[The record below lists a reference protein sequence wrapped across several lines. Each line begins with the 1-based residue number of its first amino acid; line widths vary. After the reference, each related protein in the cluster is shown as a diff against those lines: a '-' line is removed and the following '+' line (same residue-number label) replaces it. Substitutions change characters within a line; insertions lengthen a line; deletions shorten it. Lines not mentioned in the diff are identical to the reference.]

1 MKPESKS
8 ISLLGVTRSKAK
20 MYEYNV
26 PSEYHISISSDPAR
40 LLSLTI
46 GIIGDYGQ
54 ITSIEESHDFIEEHK
69 EKILFSAQFFDA
81 YTDSKL
87 VPELSDYF
95 LLIGSAAY
103 YLSDFPGS
111 AQVLAKRIS
120 NPISNLSGGG
130 LEVLLVWILQNDISS
145 PINIQEGEYEKQIDS
160 ISKRLINFYNL
171 EDNYDEVLDSLE
183 TLKKDVYFNASD
195 RELLFSDIIISVVK
209 KQLFNSSWN
218 SLKRYT
224 SLNINLWKDV
234 ISKANFIKEFWPSQQ
249 LLGEHDVFKGKSAII
264 QMPTSAGKTKST
276 EITIRSSFISGRSK
290 MAVIVA
296 PFRALC
302 SEIKNDLQQA
312 FQGENIS
319 IDEPSD
325 ALQNDFNSVDDFD
338 LDTNNLI
345 LIVTPEKLMYML
357 RSVPEIAAE
366 IGLLI
371 YDEGHQFDNGI
382 RGVTYELLLSSLKKM
397 VSSESQIILISAVI
411 SNASSIGD
419 WLISNDKEI
428 IEGHNLTPTYRTTA
442 FTSWQ
447 TQLGMLQ
454 FVSSSN
460 PEENDYFVPRVLEQ
474 QKLELKGRERKER
487 RFPEKNDGKSIALF
501 LANRLVEKGAVA
513 IFCGSK
519 TTVMSIY
526 ETAVEIVSRNY
537 SLTLPAEVSDAVE
550 IEKLTYLLSMHFGS
564 NSSIVQ
570 VAQIGIFTH
579 SGHTPQ
585 GIRLATEYAMQEGK
599 IKLIICTSTLAQ
611 GVNLPIKYLLITS
624 FYQAGQKIKTRD
636 FHNLIG
642 RAGRS
647 GIHTEG
653 SIIFTDPELFDS
665 KNNQFQNWKWKLAK
679 DLLDPLNS
687 EPCSS
692 TLLSIFSPLYSDD
705 KNYSIKVSPLEF
717 VEAYLD
723 SPDTIAKLA
732 EDFSKEHADKNFT
745 KKGLSFQIEY
755 KIQIIS
761 ALESYLMAS
770 WENYNL
776 GTNDDAL
783 TSMATETLAYSIS
796 TSEEQEQ
803 LIELFKLLG
812 NNVKLKIDTPAKRQA
827 YSKTLFGVQDI
838 IDIEKWLDENL
849 DALLAAETHEEI
861 LSVIWPIILEKNHS
875 KLKQL
880 TPESSSLLL
889 LETWIEGV
897 SYNLIHEQLNSS
909 NTKVIA
915 GSQTRNLRQEILIDI
930 CEGSFSYDT
939 TLVLAAVV
947 EMISLVENSSEEKIE
962 LLTNN
967 INSLQKR
974 IKYGLPTEEAI
985 AFYEIGFSDRVIA
998 LDLSLKFS
1006 DFPTKRKLL
1015 VNEIIRNNHLF
1026 IKTLERYPS
1035 YYTNVLELIINE

>member
-1 MKPESKS
+1 MKPEGKSKL
-8 ISLLGVTRSKAK
+8 LLGVTRSKAK
-20 MYEYNV
+20 MYEYDI
-26 PSEYHISISSDPAR
+26 PTEYHISIASDPAK
-40 LLSLTI
+40 LLSLTV

-54 ITSIEESHDFIEEHK
+54 ITSIEESHVFIEEHK
-69 EKILFSAQFFDA
+69 DEILFSAQFFDA

-87 VPELSDYF
+87 APELSDYF

-111 AQVLAKRIS
+111 AKVLAKRIS
-120 NPISNLSGGG
+120 NPISNLSANG
-130 LEVLLVWILQNDISS
+130 LEVLLAWVLQNDISS
-145 PINIQEGEYEKQIDS
+145 PIDIPSGEYEKQIES
-160 ISKRLINFYNL
+160 ISKDLINFYIL
-171 EDNYDEVLDSLE
+171 GDNNDEVLKSLE
-183 TLKKDVYFNASD
+183 ALKRDVYFNASD
-195 RELLFSDIIISVVK
+195 RELLLSDIIISIIK
-209 KQLFNSSWN
+209 KQLYNSSWN

-224 SLNINLWKDV
+224 SLDISLWKDV
-234 ISKANFIKEFWPSQQ
+234 ISKTNFIKEFWPSQQ
-249 LLGEHDVFKGKSAII
+249 LLGKHDVFNGKSAII

-276 EITIRSSFISGRSK
+276 EIIIRSSFISGRSK

-312 FQGENIS
+312 FLGENVN

-325 ALQNDFNSVDDFD
+325 ALQNDFNSLDDFD
-338 LDTNNLI
+338 LDSNNLI

-357 RSVPEIAAE
+357 RSLPELAAE
-366 IGLLI
+366 VGLI
-371 YDEGHQFDNGI
+371 VYDEGHQFDNGI

-419 WLISNDKEI
+419 WLIINDKEI

-442 FTSWQ
+442 FASWQ
-447 TQLGMLQ
+447 TKIGMLQ

-460 PEENDYFVPRVLEQ
+460 PEDNDYFVPRVLEQ
-474 QKLELKGRERKER
+474 KNLELKGRERNER

-501 LANRLVEKGAVA
+501 LANKLVEKGAVA

-519 TTVMSIY
+519 LTVKTIY
-526 ETAVEIVSRNY
+526 EIAVDIVSRDY
-537 SLTLPAEVSDAVE
+537 EVSSPLRASDYVE
-550 IEKLTYLLSMHFGS
+550 IERLTYLISMHFGS
-564 NSSIVQ
+564 DSKIVQ
-570 VAQIGIFTH
+570 AAQMGVFTH

-585 GIRLATEYAMQEGK
+585 GLRLATEYAMQVGK

-624 FYQAGQKIKTRD
+624 FYQAGQKIRTRD

-653 SIIFTDPELFDS
+653 SIIFTDPELFDN
-665 KNNQFQNWKWKLAK
+665 KNNEYQNWKWNLAK
-679 DLLDPLNS
+679 ELLDPLNS

-692 TLLSIFSPLYSDD
+692 TLLSIFSPLLSDD
-705 KNYSIKVSPLEF
+705 KSHSIKVGPLEF
-717 VEAYLD
+717 VKAYIE

-732 EDFSKEHADKNFT
+732 EDFSREHADKNFT
-745 KKGLSFQIEY
+745 KNGLSFQIEY

-761 ALESYLMAS
+761 AIESYLMAS
-770 WENYNL
+770 WDNYNL
-776 GTNDDAL
+776 GSNDEAL
-783 TSMATETLAYSIS
+783 TIMARETLAYSIS
-796 TSEEQEQ
+796 SSEEQEQ
-803 LIELFKLLG
+803 IIEFFKLLG
-812 NNVKLKIDTPAKRQA
+812 NNVKLKVDNPIKRQA
-827 YSKTLFGVQDI
+827 YSRTLFGVQDI
-838 IDIEKWLDENL
+838 IDIEKWVEANL
-849 DALLAAETHEEI
+849 DALLRAETHEEI
-861 LSVIWPIILEKNHS
+861 LSVIWPIIYKKNHS

-889 LETWIEGV
+889 LETWIEGIN
-897 SYNLIHEQLNSS
+897 YNLIHEQLNSS

-915 GSQTRNLRQEILIDI
+915 GSQIRNLKQEVLIDI

-939 TLVLAAVV
+939 SLVLASLV
-947 EMISLVENSSEEKIE
+947 EMISLNENSSEEKID

-974 IKYGLPTEEAI
+974 IKYGLPSELAI
-985 AFYEIGFSDRVIA
+985 AFFEIGFADRVIA
-998 LDLSLKFS
+998 IDLSLKFS
-1006 DFPTKRKLL
+1006 DFPIKRKSLMSQ
-1015 VNEIIRNNHLF
+1015 IARNKQLF
-1026 IKTLERYPS
+1026 RQTLEIYPS
-1035 YYTNVLELIINE
+1035 YYTNVFNLLTNE

>member
-20 MYEYNV
+20 MYEYDI

-54 ITSIEESHDFIEEHK
+54 VTSIEESHDFIEEHK
-69 EKILFSAQFFDA
+69 DKILFSAQYFDA
-81 YTDSKL
+81 YAESKL

-120 NPISNLSGGG
+120 NPISNLFAGG
-130 LEVLLVWILQNDISS
+130 LEVLLLWVLQNDLSS
-145 PINIQEGEYEKQIDS
+145 SLDIPEGEYAKPIEFIF
-160 ISKRLINFYNL
+160 KRLINFYKFGN
-171 EDNYDEVLDSLE
+171 NYEEVIGSLK
-183 TLKKDVYFNASD
+183 TLKNEVYFNGSD
-195 RELLFSDIIISVVK
+195 RELLFSDVIISIIK

-224 SLNINLWKDV
+224 SLDISLWKDV
-234 ISKANFIKEFWPSQQ
+234 ISKSNFIREFWPSQQ
-249 LLGEHDVFKGKSAII
+249 LLGEHNVFKGKSAVI

-276 EITIRSSFISGRSK
+276 EIIIRSSFISGRSK

-312 FQGENIS
+312 FQGEQIS

-325 ALQNDFNSVDDFD
+325 ALQSDFD
-338 LDTNNLI
+338 SIDYFDLGTNNLI
-345 LIVTPEKLMYML
+345 LIVTPEKLLYML
-357 RSVPEIAAE
+357 RSVPELARE
-366 IGLLI
+366 VGLLI

-397 VSSESQIILISAVI
+397 VSKESQIILISAVI

-419 WLISNDKEI
+419 WLISNEKEI

-442 FTSWQ
+442 FISWQ

-460 PEENDYFVPRVLEQ
+460 PEVIDYFVPRVLNQ
-474 QKLELKGRERKER
+474 QILELKGRERRER
-487 RFPEKNDGKSIALF
+487 RFPEKNDGKGIALF

-519 TTVMSIY
+519 LTVKSIY
-526 ETAVEIVSRNY
+526 ETAVDIISRNY
-537 SLTLPAEVSDAVE
+537 ELASPLQASDAGE
-550 IEKLTYLLSMHFGS
+550 IEKLTYLLSLHFGS

-570 VAQIGIFTH
+570 AAQTGIFTH
-579 SGHTPQ
+579 SGHIPQ
-585 GIRLATEYAMQEGK
+585 GLRLATEYAMQVGK

-653 SIIFTDPELFDS
+653 SIIFTDPELFDG
-665 KNNQFQNWKWKLAK
+665 KNNESQNWKWKLAK
-679 DLLDPLNS
+679 ELLDPLNS

-692 TLLSIFSPLYSDD
+692 TLLSIFSPLVSDD
-705 KNYSIKVSPLEF
+705 RKYSIKVSPLEF

-745 KKGLSFQIEY
+745 KNGLSFQIEY

-761 ALESYLMAS
+761 AVESYLMAS
-770 WENYNL
+770 WENFSL
-776 GTNDDAL
+776 DANDEAL
-783 TSMATETLAYSIS
+783 SSMATETLAYSIS

-803 LIELFKLLG
+803 IIEFFKLLG
-812 NNVKLKIDTPAKRQA
+812 NNVKLKIDNPKKRLA
-827 YSKTLFGVQDI
+827 YSRTLLGVQDI
-838 IDIEKWLDENL
+838 LEIEKWLDENF
-849 DALLAAETHEEI
+849 DALLTAETQEEI
-861 LSVIWPIILEKNHS
+861 LSAIWPIIYKKNHS

-889 LETWIEGV
+889 LEDWIKGF
-897 SYNLIHEQLNSS
+897 SYNLIHEQLNLS

-915 GSQTRNLRQEILIDI
+915 GSQTRNLQQENLIDI

-939 TLVLAAVV
+939 SLVLATVV
-947 EMISLVENSSEEKIE
+947 EMIFLIENTSGEKVDF
-962 LLTNN
+962 LASN

-974 IKYGLPTEEAI
+974 IKYGLPTEQAI
-985 AFYEIGFSDRVIA
+985 AFYEIGFADRMIA
-998 LDLSLKFS
+998 LDLSLKCS
-1006 DFPTKRKLL
+1006 DFPVERKLL
-1015 VNEIIRNNHLF
+1015 LSRIARSKDFIRKSLQ
-1026 IKTLERYPS
+1026 IYPS
-1035 YYTNVLELIINE
+1035 YFTNVLDVLLNK